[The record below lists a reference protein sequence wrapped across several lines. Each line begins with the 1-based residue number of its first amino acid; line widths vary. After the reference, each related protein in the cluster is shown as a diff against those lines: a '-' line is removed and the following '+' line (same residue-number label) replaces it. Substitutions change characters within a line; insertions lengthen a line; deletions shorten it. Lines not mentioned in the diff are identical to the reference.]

1 MLFYSLRPLEETIR
15 KTKCQTVDNECFG
28 LFTTAK
34 RCNKK
39 SAALLSVSEN
49 IVTGKSMTS
58 DERLLEFSQMFEVA
72 LNALDDI
79 YKHIEK

>member
-1 MLFYSLRPLEETIR
+1 MSV
-15 KTKCQTVDNECFG
+15 VDNECFG

-39 SAALLSVSEN
+39 AAALLSVSEN

-72 LNALDDI
+72 LNALDNI
-79 YKHIEK
+79 YKHIEN